1 VTADGG
7 KLSGWA
13 LILGASSGFG
23 AATSRALA
31 QAGMNIVGVHL
42 DFKKTL
48 PLAQAVQADIEAAG
62 RKAIFVN
69 MNAADDEKRQA
80 LLVRLKEEGVSVRVL
95 VHSLAFGSL
104 RPMVADTPDESLTRK
119 QIEMTLDV
127 MASSLVYWVQDLVWQ
142 GVFAD
147 DARIFAMTSEGS
159 HRALLAYGAVGGA
172 KALLEAYIRQLAVEL
187 APRNIKCNAIQAGV
201 TDTPALRLIPGHEE
215 AIALTLRRNPY
226 RRLTTPEDVAKTI
239 VAFSAPEL
247 AWMTGNVIRVDGGED
262 VAVG

>member
-1 VTADGG
+1 
-7 KLSGWA
+7 
-13 LILGASSGFG
+13 
-23 AATSRALA
+23 
-31 QAGMNIVGVHL
+31 
-42 DFKKTL
+42 
-48 PLAQAVQADIEAAG
+48 
-62 RKAIFVN
+62 
-69 MNAADDEKRQA
+69 
-80 LLVRLKEEGVSVRVL
+80 
-95 VHSLAFGSL
+95 
-104 RPMVADTPDESLTRK
+104 
-119 QIEMTLDV
+119 

-147 DARIFAMTSEGS
+147 DARVFAMTSEGS
-159 HRALLAYGAVGGA
+159 HRVLLAYGAVGGA

>member
-1 VTADGG
+1 MTADGG

-31 QAGMNIVGVHL
+31 EAGMNIVGVHL

-48 PLAQAVQADIEAAG
+48 PLAKAVQADVEAAG
-62 RKAIFVN
+62 RKAVFVN
-69 MNAADDEKRQA
+69 MNAADDAKRQA
-80 LLVRLKEEGVSVRVL
+80 LVGRLKDEGVSVRVL
-95 VHSLAFGSL
+95 LHSLAFGSL
-104 RPMVADTPDESLTRK
+104 KPVVADSPDDSLSRK

-127 MASSLVYWVQDLVWQ
+127 MANSLVYWVQDLAWN
-142 GVFAD
+142 GILAD

-159 HRALLAYGAVGGA
+159 HRAMTSYGAVGGA
-172 KALLEAYIRQLAVEL
+172 KALLEAYVRQLAVEL

-215 AIALTLRRNPY
+215 AIGLTLRRNPY
-226 RRLTTPEDVAKTI
+226 KRLTTPEDVAKTI
-239 VAFSAPEL
+239 VAFSSPDL
-247 AWMTGNVIRVDGGED
+247 AWMSGNVIRVDGGED

>member
-1 VTADGG
+1 
-7 KLSGWA
+7 
-13 LILGASSGFG
+13 
-23 AATSRALA
+23 
-31 QAGMNIVGVHL
+31 MNIVGVHL

-48 PLAQAVQADIEAAG
+48 ALAKAVQADVEATG

-80 LLVRLKEEGVSVRVL
+80 LLARLKEEGVSVRVL

-104 RPMVADTPDESLTRK
+104 RPMVGESPDESLNRK

-127 MASSLVYWVQDLVWQ
+127 MASSLVYWVQDLVWS
-142 GVFAD
+142 GLFAP
-147 DARIFAMTSEGS
+147 DARVFAMTSEGS
-159 HRALLAYGAVGGA
+159 HRVLTSYGAVGGA

-187 APRNIKCNAIQAGV
+187 APRDIKCNAIQAGV

-226 RRLTTPEDVAKTI
+226 KRLTTPEDVANTI

>member
-1 VTADGG
+1 
-7 KLSGWA
+7 
-13 LILGASSGFG
+13 
-23 AATSRALA
+23 
-31 QAGMNIVGVHL
+31 MNIVGVHL

-201 TDTPALRLIPGHEE
+201 TDTPALRMIPGHEE